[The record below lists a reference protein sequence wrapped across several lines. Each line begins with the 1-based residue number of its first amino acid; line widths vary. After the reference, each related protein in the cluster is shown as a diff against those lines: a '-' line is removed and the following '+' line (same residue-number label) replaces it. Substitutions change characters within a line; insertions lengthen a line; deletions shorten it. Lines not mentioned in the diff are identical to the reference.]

1 MTRISVNETSP
12 MNSSHTISR
21 HPSLWSQTGKQ
32 NASVKTMTL
41 NGETITADIAVVGA
55 GITGLTAA
63 LLLQKAGR
71 QVVILEADQIASGV
85 SGFNSGH
92 LTSLLLDM
100 RYKTVLANF
109 GEVQSRIVAQ
119 AVQQSITHIEQNVR
133 DYRIDCDFKRVPGY
147 LYCEKASQESALNDE
162 FKATETVGLA
172 VNRVFPVSNV
182 PLPMGIES
190 AFIIEQQALIHPQR
204 YVMGLAHEFVELGGR
219 IVVNARVTELSQKAP
234 FTVSTASGQVVAQEV
249 VLATHT
255 PIGLRPA
262 LQTRLEPLQSY
273 VIGVRVGNHIPDALF
288 WDMDEPYHYIRVA
301 KDEQGP
307 LLIIGGEDHKTGA
320 RKDTRTCF
328 SALEAYARERFD
340 VQSIEYHWSAEL
352 LDPADGLP
360 YIGKISNVY
369 VATGLSGEG
378 LTFGTLAGQLISDDI
393 LGRENSCAKILNPN
407 RVKPV
412 ASAASFLSENVD
424 TALHWIGD
432 RLSPSENAAL
442 VQLQPEHGVVIQY
455 EHQKVAAYRDGKGEV
470 HLMSAVCPHMGCI
483 VDWNTA
489 EQSWDCPCHGG
500 RFDCKGA
507 LLNGP
512 PMHDLKPLQ

>member
-1 MTRISVNETSP
+1 
-12 MNSSHTISR
+12 
-21 HPSLWSQTGKQ
+21 
-32 NASVKTMTL
+32 
-41 NGETITADIAVVGA
+41 
-55 GITGLTAA
+55 
-63 LLLQKAGR
+63 
-71 QVVILEADQIASGV
+71 
-85 SGFNSGH
+85 
-92 LTSLLLDM
+92 
-100 RYKTVLANF
+100 
-109 GEVQSRIVAQ
+109 
-119 AVQQSITHIEQNVR
+119 
-133 DYRIDCDFKRVPGY
+133 
-147 LYCEKASQESALNDE
+147 
-162 FKATETVGLA
+162 
-172 VNRVFPVSNV
+172 
-182 PLPMGIES
+182 
-190 AFIIEQQALIHPQR
+190 
-204 YVMGLAHEFVELGGR
+204 
-219 IVVNARVTELSQKAP
+219 
-234 FTVSTASGQVVAQEV
+234 
-249 VLATHT
+249 
-255 PIGLRPA
+255 
-262 LQTRLEPLQSY
+262 
-273 VIGVRVGNHIPDALF
+273 
-288 WDMDEPYHYIRVA
+288 
-301 KDEQGP
+301 
-307 LLIIGGEDHKTGA
+307 LIIGGEDHKTGA

-378 LTFGTLAGQLISDDI
+378 LTLGTLAGQLISDDI

-432 RLSPSENAAL
+432 RLSPSDDAAL

-455 EHQKVAAYRDGKGEV
+455 EHQKVAAYRDNKGEV